1 MHVFEN
7 FRNVY
12 IKIYEFHPAIF
23 LSAPELAWQAALKET
38 KAKLGL
44 LTDISMLL
52 MVEKGI
58 REGICQF
65 TYRYAKANNKYMK
78 NYDKNKES
86 SYLKYWGV
94 NNLYGWAMPQKL
106 PINNFER
113 IKDTS
118 QFHEDFTKNYNEESD
133 KGYFLEVDVQY
144 IEKLHEIQDDLP
156 FLPERMKI
164 EKAKKLVANLLD
176 KSEYVKHIRNSKQ
189 TLNYELVSTK
199 VHRVIKSNQ
208 NAWLNPYIEMN
219 TDLKNSKK

>member
-1 MHVFEN
+1 M
-7 FRNVY
+7 R
-12 IKIYEFHPAIF
+12 
-23 LSAPELAWQAALKET
+23 
-38 KAKLGL
+38 
-44 LTDISMLL
+44 L

-58 REGICQF
+58 REGICHF

-78 NYDKNKES
+78 DYDKNKES

-118 QFHEDFTKNYNEESD
+118 QFHEDFSKNYNEESD
-133 KGYFLEVDVQY
+133 KEYFLEVDVQY

-176 KSEYVKHIRNSKQ
+176 KSEYVIHIRNSKQ
-189 TLNYELVSTK
+189 TLNHELVSTK

-208 NAWLNPYIEMN
+208 NSWLNPYIEMN
-219 TDLKNSKK
+219 TDLKKSKK